1 MLRLPKYLDSS
12 QGSLWLT
19 EDEKEN
25 LKISYRIE
33 KVLFEETS
41 EFQHVM
47 VLDSCEFGRMLVL
60 DGIVQTTTL
69 DGFIYNEM
77 ISHMPLSI
85 HPAPRHVLIIG
96 GGDCGAAQEAIKYE
110 SVEQIDLVEIDE
122 AVVRACKQYLP
133 EISGGPDSDP
143 RIHFHYCDGVEF
155 AKRFRN
161 KYDVVIVDSS
171 DPIGPA
177 VQLFETSFYQSLHD
191 ILKDDGLMVCQSQ
204 SPIFHKDITAQSYK
218 RISSLFPYA
227 KMYTAVVP
235 TYPGGLWS
243 FTIGSK
249 REIPAPEQ
257 IRFNKKAQ
265 YVNENILKSSFAL
278 PVFVEQLLEQSR

>member
-1 MLRLPKYLDSS
+1 MTRLPKYLDSS

-25 LKISYRIE
+25 LKLSYRIKE
-33 KVLFEETS
+33 VLFEETS
-41 EFQHVM
+41 PYQHVM
-47 VLDSCEFGRMLVL
+47 VLDSYDFGRMLVL

-77 ISHMPLSI
+77 ITHMPLSV

-96 GGDCGAAQEAIKYE
+96 GGDCGAAQEAVKYD

-122 AVVRACKQYLP
+122 AVVRACKQYMP
-133 EISGGPDSDP
+133 EISGGPDSDA
-143 RIHFHYCDGVEF
+143 RIHFHYCDGVKF
-155 AKRFRN
+155 AKSERN
-161 KYDVVIVDSS
+161 KYDIVIVDSS

-177 VQLFETSFYQSLHD
+177 VQLFETGFYQSLFD
-191 ILKDDGLMVCQSQ
+191 ILKEDGLMVCQSQ
-204 SPIFHKDITAQSYK
+204 SPIFHRDVTAQSYK
-218 RISSLFPYA
+218 RIRGLFPHVR
-227 KMYTAVVP
+227 MYTAVVP

-257 IRFNKKAQ
+257 IRFDKPAK
-265 YVNENILKSSFAL
+265 YVNERVLQSAFAL
-278 PVFVEQLLEQSR
+278 PVFVEQLLE

>member
-1 MLRLPKYLDSS
+1 MIRLPKYLDSL

-25 LKISYRIE
+25 LKISYRVQNVI
-33 KVLFEETS
+33 FEETS
-41 EFQHVM
+41 KFQHVM
-47 VLDSCEFGRMLVL
+47 VLDSFGFGRMLVL

-85 HPAPRHVLIIG
+85 HPSPRYVLIIG
-96 GGDCGAAQEAIKYE
+96 GGDCGAAQEAAKYE

-122 AVVRACKQYLP
+122 AVVRACKQFMP
-133 EISGGPDSDP
+133 EISGGPVSDS

-155 AKRFRN
+155 VKRYRN

-177 VQLFETSFYQSLHD
+177 VQLFETSFYQSLFD
-191 ILKDDGLMVCQSQ
+191 ALKDDGLMVCQSQ
-204 SPIFHKDITAQSYK
+204 SPIFHQDITAQSYK
-218 RISSLFPYA
+218 RIGSLFPYTR
-227 KMYTAVVP
+227 MYTAVVP

-257 IRFNKKAQ
+257 IRFNKQAK
-265 YVNENILKSSFAL
+265 YVNESVLRSSFSL
-278 PVFVEQLLEQSR
+278 PVFVEQLLAK